1 MEVTIPSSPPPQILL
16 DSGLSLEESPGC
28 PRMFLMEVA
37 GLQRRWTPYPVRQGP
52 MGWGCHRRVTGRTH
66 PPVTAC
72 VRARRPRRYWARR
85 GSDGPGQT
93 GREGSMPPGWRTDH
107 CSDRVCVGTT
117 GGGPG
122 RSSGEEN
129 GGNRA
134 QGCRDQGTQ
143 TPSVGPPAWLQP
155 VEAVRECRPRVA
167 SSSGFRPR
175 FSCTSTSSFRRWHL
189 KLVVTSDS

>member
-52 MGWGCHRRVTGRTH
+52 VGWGCHRRVTGRTH

-117 GGGPG
+117 GGGQAG
-122 RSSGEEN
+122 AAVKRMGETMP
-129 GGNRA
+129 RA
-134 QGCRDQGTQ
+134 
-143 TPSVGPPAWLQP
+143 
-155 VEAVRECRPRVA
+155 VETKEHRPRPWGPQLG
-167 SSSGFRPR
+167 SSPWRLCGNAGPG
-175 FSCTSTSSFRRWHL
+175 WPHP
-189 KLVVTSDS
+189 LVLYPDFHAQALLLLGVGI